1 MKKNY
6 QDIPQRLISAVI
18 KSNERKRVIAN
29 EITNLASGVIGFFKI
44 NMKKDSDNFRESSV
58 IDIIKLLKNDHNKKI
73 IIYEPLLDPA
83 FFESFE
89 IVNDFNEFVT
99 KSDLIVSNRMY
110 PELNNTQKS
119 LYARY
124 LFRELNMIKLID
136 KLEDLPYVEFYN
148 LYELAISKKQ
158 KYIESS
164 LISTF
169 DINDN
174 QPNSRYVNI
183 KYIKGDEWI
192 FFTNLN
198 FCKG

>member
-1 MKKNY
+1 
-6 QDIPQRLISAVI
+6 
-18 KSNERKRVIAN
+18 
-29 EITNLASGVIGFFKI
+29 
-44 NMKKDSDNFRESSV
+44 
-58 IDIIKLLKNDHNKKI
+58 
-73 IIYEPLLDPA
+73 
-83 FFESFE
+83 
-89 IVNDFNEFVT
+89 
-99 KSDLIVSNRMY
+99 
-110 PELNNTQKS
+110 
-119 LYARY
+119 
-124 LFRELNMIKLID
+124 MIKLID

-198 FCKG
+198 SPKVRQIKSCPKISAVFFWEKIGIQIRIKAESFLTSKSFSDIHFNNRSIEKNSLAISSKQSETIDSFKNVIKNYETTLNTKNYMKRPDYWGGISFKPFSFEFWTAGEHRLNKRILYTKNTNKWEQKILQP

>member
-1 MKKNY
+1 MIIDGLSLDPRIGKHYNNPSFGYGGYCLPKDTKQLEENY

-18 KSNERKRVIAN
+18 KSNEERKRVIAN

-73 IIYEPLLDPA
+73 IIYEPLLDQL

-110 PELNNTQKS
+110 PELNN
-119 LYARY
+119 Y
-124 LFRELNMIKLID
+124 
-136 KLEDLPYVEFYN
+136 
-148 LYELAISKKQ
+148 SKKV
-158 KYIESS
+158 Y
-164 LISTF
+164 TR
-169 DINDN
+169 DIYLEN
-174 QPNSRYVNI
+174 
-183 KYIKGDEWI
+183 
-192 FFTNLN
+192 
-198 FCKG
+198 